1 MIFRSPKD
9 KQAYLYTKV
18 PQEMAAVIEEVAAAH
33 KRSVYEETRILI
45 NIGFAQMVQLESMAR
60 KKGGGALTDEA
71 YKHAAEYNEKRV
83 YPDPV

>member
-45 NIGFAQMVQLESMAR
+45 NIGFSQMVMLESVAR
-60 KKGGGALTDEA
+60 MRGGGALSDET
-71 YKHAAEYNEKRV
+71 YKQAKEYNEKRI